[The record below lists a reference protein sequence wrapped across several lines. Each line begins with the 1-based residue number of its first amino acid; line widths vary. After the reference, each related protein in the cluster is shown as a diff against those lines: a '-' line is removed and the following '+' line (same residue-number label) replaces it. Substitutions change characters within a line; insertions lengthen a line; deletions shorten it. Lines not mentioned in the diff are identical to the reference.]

1 MKKLTLSRFYYI
13 DLIRKLFVEN
23 LLNLKEFFNNALF
36 KTFIEVFA
44 QQHIALL
51 GNHASAKELLRNGI
65 GLLTSCSSSFFRL
78 NIGNSKYSYDAG
90 NIVFAG
96 GKLLCKGTVIKIYTY
111 NYPNA
116 TKIDN
121 GLENISRY
129 SNYCDAVMRVA
140 AIASQDRQDANA
152 QDINWFQ
159 YFYDNMKYEWFIAS
173 IFAGVPKVFVGDGI
187 HSILKNLQLRE
198 IINNTSTNIE
208 KHALL
213 LLDPNL
219 TYVQEQSA
227 VNKVHS
233 ISSSNLSSQAKVSAS
248 LGILLNA
255 ILSSL
260 AEDYIASFMVVPA
273 TRITQNLAEGYI
285 RGLIQQQNDH
295 SFTQAF
301 ALTAFSSILLM
312 GAVASS
318 QLLYDYIYTNY
329 SINDLDL

>member
-23 LLNLKEFFNNALF
+23 LLNLKEFFNNAIF

-44 QQHIALL
+44 QKHLASL
-51 GNHASAKELLRNGI
+51 GHHGSAKELLRNSI
-65 GLLTSCSSSFFRL
+65 GLLTASSSSFFRL
-78 NIGNSKYSYDAG
+78 GIGNSKYSYDVG
-90 NIVFAG
+90 HIVLAG
-96 GKLLCKGTVIKIYTY
+96 GKLLCKGAVIKIYTY

-129 SNYCDAVMRVA
+129 SNYCDALMRVA

-159 YFYDNMKYEWFIAS
+159 YFYDNIKYEWFIAS
-173 IFAGVPKVFVGDGI
+173 IFAGVPKVFVGDAI
-187 HSILKNLQLRE
+187 NSILQNLRLHE

-208 KHALL
+208 KHALF
-213 LLDPNL
+213 LLDQNL
-219 TYVQEQSA
+219 SYTQEQDA

-233 ISSSNLSSQAKVSAS
+233 ISSSNLSIQAKVSAS

-260 AEDYIASFMVVPA
+260 AEDYISSFIAVPA

-285 RGLIQQQNDH
+285 RGLIQQQDDH
-295 SFTQAF
+295 SFTKAF
-301 ALTAFSSILLM
+301 ALTAFSSVLLM
-312 GAVASS
+312 GMVVSS
-318 QLLYDYIYTNY
+318 QLLYDYIDTNY